1 MERETNAELLCF
13 SLVWWIRIWLWL

>member
-13 SLVWWIRIWLWL
+13 SLVWWIRILLWL